1 MPDLKAITATLQLPS
16 EITDFERNYL
26 ARVNRIGMGF
36 FALHLPVFVLVAW
49 LNETRPWLAFSL
61 TSALLVGPFLA
72 LRTFDN
78 PRAVSVVHG
87 FTAMLM
93 GGLLV
98 HFGQGPVQIEMHF
111 YFFALLAMLA
121 LFGNPMVIITAAAT
135 VSVHHLV
142 LWWLL
147 PSSVFNYDAPIWV
160 VLVHALFVVVESVA
174 TIYIARSF
182 FDNVIGL
189 EKIVNERTCAL
200 DDRNR
205 DMRLVLDNVA
215 EGLLTIDAQGRM
227 SAEHSRP
234 IDTWFGECTAEL
246 PLDEV
251 LGRKA
256 PEFAEAFRIAYD
268 QMAMG
273 ILPFDVAADQIP
285 TDFDVDGRSFS
296 VEYRPLLN
304 ASGDELERTLVVISD
319 VTAIRER
326 ERLERDQAEVVRVF
340 DRVLSDR
347 AGFLEFYEE
356 ACDLVE
362 SIAGDTIEHS
372 VALKRALHTLK
383 GNAMVFGVGS
393 IADQCHAMESALVT
407 DAERPTKAARDELLA
422 SWSRLSDKLQAFV
435 GDGRARIEVPEAQY
449 DELLNTALEDAL
461 ETRLPTMIADLRLEP
476 TVARLERV
484 AEQAKRIARRLGKGD
499 IEVRIDD
506 NMLRLEPRRWAE
518 FWSAFVHVIRNAV
531 DHGIEEPSA
540 RKEAGKPECGTLSLA
555 TVIEGDEF
563 VIRVEDDGRGIDW
576 SRLRER
582 AESLGLSTSDE
593 ADLSEALF
601 ADGVSTASHA
611 SEYSGRGVGMGAIRE
626 ACRERGGRVLVHS
639 QPNRGTTF
647 EFRFSARAISVQP
660 EELLLAA

>member
-1 MPDLKAITATLQLPS
+1 MQHLEAITKTLKLPS

-49 LNETRPWLAFSL
+49 LNETGPWLAFWL
-61 TSALLVGPFLA
+61 TLALLAGPFLA
-72 LRTFDN
+72 LRTFEN
-78 PRAVSVVHG
+78 PRWVSIVHG

-121 LFGNPMVIITAAAT
+121 LFGNPTVILTAAAT
-135 VSVHHLV
+135 VSVHHLA

-147 PSSVFNYDAPIWV
+147 PSSVFNYDAPLWV
-160 VLVHALFVVVESVA
+160 VLVHALFVVVESVG

-189 EKIVNERTCAL
+189 EKIVDERTRAL

-215 EGLLTIDAQGRM
+215 EGLLTIDAEGRM
-227 SAEHSRP
+227 SAEHSKP
-234 IDTWFGECTAEL
+234 IEDWFGECAPEVA
-246 PLDEV
+246 LDEV
-251 LGRKA
+251 LERKV
-256 PEFAEAFRIAYD
+256 PEFAGRFRMAYD
-268 QMAMG
+268 QMAAG
-273 ILPFDVAADQIP
+273 FLPFEVAVDQIP
-285 TDFDVDGRSFS
+285 TDFEVDGRSFS

-326 ERLERDQAEVVRVF
+326 ERLERDQAEVVHIF

-347 AGFLEFYEE
+347 AGFFEFYEE
-356 ACDLVE
+356 ACELVE
-362 SIAGDTIEHS
+362 SIANDSIQDS

-393 IADQCHAMESALVT
+393 IADQCHAMENTLVT
-407 DAERPTKAARDELLA
+407 EGERPTKTARDELRA
-422 SWSRLSDKLQAFV
+422 GWSRLSGKLQAFV
-435 GDGRARIEVPEAQY
+435 GDGEARIEVAQAQY
-449 DELLNTALEDAL
+449 EELLNTALEDAQQ
-461 ETRLPTMIADLRLEP
+461 TRLPRMIADLKLEP
-476 TVARLERV
+476 TRARLTRV
-484 AEQAKRIARRLGKGD
+484 ADQAKRIARRLAKGD
-499 IEVRIDD
+499 IDVSIDD

-531 DHGIEEPSA
+531 DHGLEEPSA
-540 RKEAGKPECGTLSLA
+540 RKTAGKPECGKLSLA
-555 TVIEGDEF
+555 TFVEDDEF

-576 SRLRER
+576 DRVRER
-582 AESLGLSTSDE
+582 AQSLGLSTDGES
-593 ADLSEALF
+593 DLSEALF
-601 ADGVSTASHA
+601 ADGVSTVSHA

-626 ACRERGGRVLVHS
+626 ACHQHGGRVLVHS

-647 EFRFSARAISVQP
+647 EFRFSARAIAIQP
-660 EELLLAA
+660 EELLVAA